1 MCAGYQEI
9 NGRMKEI
16 CVGVR
21 VVSVPDLHNASIR
34 QISYHPPSS
43 SLVSCSSDPKASLV
57 IRAPDHNTKTY
68 TFVIPK
74 GVRAFATEWQLH
86 IVVTGSSDGR
96 LRVWNPYLPA
106 APLSVLPPSPNRAPP
121 AAVLIWSQKRVIITC
136 DADCVVRFYGL
147 EGGRCIQTIQLKF
160 PGGSTGLALRPLTL
174 LQSGRIIIA
183 CRDYL
188 ATITPVPPS
197 QSSSQ
202 LTPAPD
208 FSSLHSEL
216 LSDAESDAGEG
227 KTPSQVLVD
236 DDDEEEEDDEAER
249 KEDKILKDSTLLSA
263 HEKRE
268 CMRMRRLVR
277 QGATFCCL
285 KLCKVSPPNI
295 PLDLPLPPRL
305 ANLGL
310 TASDPVA
317 LLAHLPVSA
326 TSNSASMQTPRS
338 APASARS
345 PSARLASARSRGHAG
360 RPSSAQ
366 KSASS
371 KSPRSAALADN
382 HSEVLGSR
390 KHLSPGWRPQQS
402 TIK

>member
-1 MCAGYQEI
+1 
-9 NGRMKEI
+9 MKEI

-21 VVSVPDLHNASIR
+21 VVSVPNLHNGSIR
-34 QISYHPPSS
+34 QITYHPASS

-74 GVRAFATEWQLH
+74 GVRSFAAEWQLH

-106 APLSVLPPSPNRAPP
+106 APLSVLPPSPSRAPP
-121 AAVLIWSQKRVIITC
+121 AAVLIWSPKRIIITC
-136 DADCVVRFYGL
+136 DADSVLRFYGL
-147 EGGRCIQTIQLKF
+147 EGGRCLQTVKLKF

-174 LQSGRIIIA
+174 LPSGRLIIA

-188 ATITPVPPS
+188 ATINPVPTA

-202 LTPAPD
+202 QTQASDLTPR
-208 FSSLHSEL
+208 HSDL
-216 LSDAESDAGEG
+216 LSDGESDIGEC
-227 KTPSQVLVD
+227 KTPSQIGVD
-236 DDDEEEEDDEAER
+236 GEEEEEEDEEAVD
-249 KEDKILKDSTLLSA
+249 KEEKILKDSTLLSA

-268 CMRMRRLVR
+268 RMRMRRLVR

-285 KLCKVSPPNI
+285 KLCDVSPPNI
-295 PLDLPLPPRL
+295 PPDLPLPPRL

-310 TASDPVA
+310 TASDPIA
-317 LLAHLPVSA
+317 LLAHLPISA
-326 TSNSASMQTPRS
+326 VANSTSMQTPRS
-338 APASARS
+338 GPGSERS
-345 PSARLASARSRGHAG
+345 PSARLTSARSRSLAG

-366 KSASS
+366 RSA
-371 KSPRSAALADN
+371 SPRSPRTTALPDN
-382 HSEVLGSR
+382 QSDVFGSR